1 MKGHAPCKA
10 HHRKIALPIRSR
22 TAFITTPQSQRR
34 IRNFFRKIRAIWHD
48 TSALMQ
54 EFRLSILGF
63 ILVTV
68 LGGFIYGELYL
79 LAYDERIPLI
89 DRPYIMLQL
98 MVLETPHDIPAEWF
112 LMLFWYLL
120 PPTFVLL
127 AGLGAAD
134 FVRLF
139 FFRDQR
145 SNAWR
150 EAVASTY
157 RDHIIVLGAGHVGT
171 RVVRELAHMGF
182 DIVVLDNDPDPGV
195 EETLQAL
202 DVPLIV
208 DDGRNSLVLEKAGLR
223 YADAFLACTGNDHV
237 NLEAVMKVRDMNP
250 HVRIVSRMWDD
261 QYSTHL
267 HQFLNVE
274 TVLSSSDLAAPVFAG
289 ATVGVEITQTLQIH
303 GQDYSMIRITVEAGS
318 FLDGKEIGTL
328 QAENGMDIVLHSHDS
343 SNVHVQPDRNVVVR
357 AGDTLVIFARH
368 DRILSVVN
376 RNRRRGKRQ
385 ILPPA

>member
-1 MKGHAPCKA
+1 MTF
-10 HHRKIALPIRSR
+10 RSR

-34 IRNFFRKIRAIWHD
+34 FRNFFRKIRAIWHD
-48 TSALMQ
+48 TSALMT
-54 EFRLSILGF
+54 EFRSSILGF

-68 LGGFIYGELYL
+68 LGGFFYGELYFV
-79 LAYDERIPLI
+79 ARGERIPLI

-98 MVLETPHDIPAEWF
+98 MVLETPHDIPSEWF
-112 LMLFWYLL
+112 LVGFWYLL
-120 PPTFVLL
+120 PPVFVLL

-145 SNAWR
+145 RNAWR

-157 RDHIIVLGAGHVGT
+157 RDHIIVLGAGHVGL

-182 DIVVLDNDPDPGV
+182 DIVVIDDDPDPGV
-195 EETLQAL
+195 EDVLQEL

-208 DDGRNSLVLEKAGLR
+208 DDGRSSIVLEKAGLR

-237 NLEAVMKVRDMNP
+237 NVEAVMKVRDMNP
-250 HVRIVSRMWDD
+250 EVRIVARMWDD
-261 QYSTHL
+261 QYSKQM

-274 TVLSSSDLAAPVFAG
+274 SVLSSSDLSAPVFAG
-289 ATVGVEITQTLQIH
+289 ATVGVEITQTLRIH
-303 GQDYSMIRITVEAGS
+303 DQDYSMIRITVEAGS

-328 QAENGMDIVLHSHDS
+328 QKENGMDIVLHSADATS
-343 SNVHVQPDRNVVVR
+343 VEVQPARDAIVR
-357 AGDTLVIFARH
+357 AGDILVIFARH
-368 DRILSVVN
+368 DRILSVVS
-376 RNRRRGKRQ
+376 RNRRRGQRQ
-385 ILPPA
+385 SLPPA